1 MSAHADERVARW
13 VPLLQWAP
21 SYSRAAL
28 PGDLRGG
35 LTVWAVVTPQ
45 AIAYASLA
53 GAPPEAGFYAAL
65 AAAVGYAFFGTSRHL
80 SVGPSST
87 PAVVAASLVAA
98 AGVLSGDVAVTL
110 AALALS
116 AGVLLIIGGVL
127 RLGFIA
133 DFLSRPVLVGFISG
147 VAIDVIVGQLPAL
160 LGVTKSTGD
169 TFERGY
175 STLTQLDDV
184 LLVNGVVSVVAIA
197 SLVLLGWLLPK
208 VPGALV
214 VVALSIVASKVLDLA
229 DRGVAVLTD
238 LPSTLPVPSL
248 PLGGFDSLSLMAGGG
263 AALALVCYA
272 ESIGTAETLARK
284 HGYEVRPDQEL
295 IGLGTANVL
304 CGVLQGFTTD
314 ASLSRSAVT
323 DRAGVKTPA
332 HGLVTA
338 LLLLVTIVALSPL
351 FDGLPSPVVAAVI
364 VTSIARL
371 IDVRGFRRLYAI
383 DRKRDF
389 VLAMIALFGVLFFGA
404 LGGLSVAVIASLLV
418 LVIRSYRPE
427 VVELGRAEPS
437 GADEDLVYRSIERH
451 PEYHLTPGVLV
462 VRFAGQLFFANA
474 RRLSQYVRQ
483 RCAEDPTLRAVVL
496 DAAAIPTVDTSA
508 ADELGELVVALRT
521 VGVEVVLARSTGRLA
536 GYLERMRPPGLD
548 PPLTRYPTIA
558 AAVAAC
564 SRPGSGGRPLDTAPR
579 PE

>member
-1 MSAHADERVARW
+1 MSVNVGQRVARW

-21 SYSRAAL
+21 GYGRRDL
-28 PGDLRGG
+28 TGDLRGG
-35 LTVWAVVTPQ
+35 VTVWAVVTPQ

-65 AAAVGYAFFGTSRHL
+65 AAAVGYAVFGTSRHL

-98 AGVLSGDVAVTL
+98 AGVMSGDVAVTL

-116 AGVLLIIGGVL
+116 TGVLLIVGGVL

-147 VAIDVIVGQLPAL
+147 VAIDVIVGQVPAL
-160 LGVTKSTGD
+160 LGITKPTGN
-169 TFERGY
+169 TLERGF
-175 STLTQLDDV
+175 SSLTQLADV
-184 LLVNGVVSVVAIA
+184 VLINLVVSVVAIVA
-197 SLVLLGWLLPK
+197 LVLLGWLAPK

-214 VVALSIVASKVLDLA
+214 VVVLSIVASRVLDLA
-229 DRGVAVLTD
+229 GHGVAVLSD

-248 PLGGFDSLSLMAGGG
+248 PLVGLGSLSLLAGGG

-272 ESIGTAETLARK
+272 ESIGTAQTLARK

-295 IGLGTANVL
+295 IGLGASNVL
-304 CGVLQGFTTD
+304 CGVLQGFPTD
-314 ASLSRSAVT
+314 ASLSRSAVA

-332 HGLVTA
+332 HGLFTA
-338 LLLLVTIVALSPL
+338 LLLIVTIVALSPL
-351 FDGLPSPVVAAVI
+351 FDGLPSSVVAAVI

-371 IDVRGFRRLYAI
+371 IDVRGFRRLYRI

-389 VLAMIALFGVLFFGA
+389 VLASVALLGVLLFGA
-404 LGGLSVAVIASLLV
+404 LGGLSIAVVASLLV

-427 VVELGRAEPS
+427 VVELGRAES
-437 GADEDLVYRSIERH
+437 AGADEDLVYRSIVRH
-451 PEYHLTPGVLV
+451 PEYHLAPGVLV

-474 RRLSQYVRQ
+474 RRLSQFVQQ
-483 RCAEDPTLRAVVL
+483 RCVEDPTIRGVVL

-508 ADELGELVVALRT
+508 ADELGELVVALRAT
-521 VGVEVVLARSTGRLA
+521 GVEVVLARSTGRLA
-536 GYLERMRPPGLD
+536 GYLELMRPPGLD
-548 PPLTRYPTIA
+548 PPLARYPTIA
-558 AAVAAC
+558 AAVSAVQPPA
-564 SRPGSGGRPLDTAPR
+564 
-579 PE
+579 